1 MLTVQCSELAIKKYS
16 KVSYEIRRMDY
27 QLWSISIYNDLDY
40 TAINNH

>member
-27 QLWSISIYNDLDY
+27 QDGPFPYIMI
-40 TAINNH
+40 